1 MSSTDTARP
10 LADALAAWDMAAD
23 GGTAADLSVAGAV
36 RLGVPLTGAEREAS
50 WARGGNGVVADFAGG
65 YLQIEGRALPAD
77 RLRGGATTFAMRLR
91 DRTGRWDAPLFARD
105 DPGDAL
111 GAILYGT
118 DGAAKPLS
126 YARGKDSGPATPWY
140 HLFAEPGGPGR
151 LAGSQALLE
160 YRWRTRPNAA
170 VIRFCERGTAADRIL
185 ADARAGVLQVAVPV
199 ALVGPTAWHDV
210 VFRFGGTNLEL
221 FVDGVLV
228 DEEWGYGPVHRFER
242 PFLVG
247 ATWERGRL
255 HTGFHGQ
262 VDYVALWDRALSDAE
277 IASLSGG
284 AAAATQRAVEI
295 LGPEQPLPHYWRPR
309 GYNAYAGDCMLL
321 WDGGRLHLFYLFDRR
336 HHTSK
341 WNLGAH
347 QYAHL
352 STTDLVEW
360 QRHPLAI
367 PLSHTWE
374 CAIGTGDFIH
384 HAGRYYAFY
393 TDCGGRCQFEDKPHS
408 GSGVFRAVSD
418 DGIHYCKD
426 PVPVVP
432 PSATGC
438 ADCSIF
444 HDPESGRF
452 HLLTQDRDEDGK
464 PLVAHYQSTDLSAW
478 RRQQQPFL
486 AAGTMGA
493 CPHLFT
499 WNDWYYFAMGNRLWQ
514 AHSLA
519 GPWQEQHPAP
529 LAGLNYP
536 KTAPFTGNRLLA
548 AGWIGHAGW
557 GGDLLFRELV
567 QFADG
572 SLGTKF
578 APEMIP
584 RTGRPLPL
592 APETVH
598 GETGWQ
604 DGRLRLTAAGGEEAA
619 TRVAEVRA
627 DTRIRLRVEL
637 RGAALCL
644 GLTDAGGQG
653 IGIRLDPVL
662 RRVAITGPLDRA
674 GAGAEPPALQP
685 VAGLD
690 RPFTLD
696 LIVTAGIIDLCVD
709 GRYTLVARRLGPA
722 GRELR
727 LSARGGTALV
737 SQIEVCRLPAEPT
750 NRWIRHSGAGA
761 HCL

>member
-1 MSSTDTARP
+1 MRSMGAPGPLDDT
-10 LADALAAWDMAAD
+10 LAAWHMAAD
-23 GGTAADLSVAGAV
+23 GGGIAAELSVAGAV
-36 RLGVPLTGAEREAS
+36 RLGVALTGAEREAS
-50 WARGGNGVVADFAGG
+50 LVRGGSGTVAELAGG
-65 YLQIEGRALPAD
+65 YLRIEGRALPAH
-77 RLRGGATTFAMRLR
+77 RLRGEAMTFAMRLR
-91 DRTGRWDAPLFARD
+91 DRAGSWDAPLFARD

-111 GAILYGT
+111 SAILYGT
-118 DGAAKPLS
+118 DGAAMPLS
-126 YARGKDSGPATPWY
+126 YARGMEPGPATPWY

-151 LAGSQALLE
+151 LAGSRALLE

-170 VIRFCERGTAADRIL
+170 VIRFCERGTAADSIL
-185 ADARAGVLQVAVPV
+185 ADARAGVLRVAVPV

-210 VFRFGGTNLEL
+210 VFRFRGANLEL
-221 FVDGVLV
+221 FVDGVLA
-228 DEEWGYGPVHRFER
+228 DEEWGYGPLYRFEP
-242 PFLVG
+242 PFLIG
-247 ATWERGRL
+247 AGWERGRL
-255 HTGFHGQ
+255 RTGFHGQ

-277 IASLSGG
+277 IAGLSGG
-284 AAAATQRAVEI
+284 AAAAAQRAVEI
-295 LGPEQPLPHYWRPR
+295 LGPEQPVPHYWRPR
-309 GYNAYAGDCMLL
+309 GYNVYAGDCMLL

-393 TDCGGRCQFEDKPHS
+393 TDCGGRCQFEDKPHT

-418 DGIHYCKD
+418 DGIHYRKD

-444 HDPESGRF
+444 HDPASGRF

-478 RRQQQPFL
+478 RRQPQPFL

-514 AHSLA
+514 ARSLA

-536 KTAPFTGNRLLA
+536 KTAPFAGNRLLA

-578 APEMIP
+578 PPEMIP

-592 APETVH
+592 APETLR
-598 GETGWQ
+598 GETSWQ
-604 DGRLRLTAAGGEEAA
+604 DGRLRLKAAGEQEAA
-619 TRVAEVRA
+619 ARVAQVPA

-637 RGAALCL
+637 RGAVLCL
-644 GLTDAGGQG
+644 GLTDAGGEG
-653 IGIRLDPVL
+653 IAVHFDPV
-662 RRVAITGPLDRA
+662 REQVAIASPLDSV

-696 LIVTAGIIDLCVD
+696 LIVTAGIVDLCVD
-709 GRYTLVARRLGPA
+709 GRYTLVTRRLGPA
-722 GRELR
+722 GRGLR

-737 SQIEVCRLPAEPT
+737 SAIEVCPLAE
-750 NRWIRHSGAGA
+750 RASHSMRHAGA
-761 HCL
+761 RPHCL